1 MHLCRGKTPSG
12 WLYQSIYLNHLSM
25 LEEINEMPGKA
36 KEFLAQAP
44 AYTLPAGVPY
54 IGMGSSYFAPLCFKY
69 MGIAIRP
76 EMASEYFNYL
86 GDEPSLNGVLL
97 SQSGRSTEVLWCA
110 ERFQRF
116 TAITNNTDSA
126 LCKFPGVQ
134 SIIPLLAGEEKFSS
148 SKTYINTLLALFKG
162 FGIDVQKAVQL
173 LEDKM
178 AVYEQQG
185 TAMANTLFELLQQQ
199 RVSGLYITGSGP
211 NIGTAMQAALI
222 MTESTKLGFTGL
234 PMAQYDHGPKE
245 SASDSL
251 VIQLVAQGKSYNRTK
266 ALSATIRAAG
276 AHVVEIEEA
285 QASENES
292 VLHNIIPFNFMA
304 YHLSQKL
311 GVQDMFVVGGKVTE
325 VDAS

>member
-1 MHLCRGKTPSG
+1 
-12 WLYQSIYLNHLSM
+12 M
-25 LEEINEMPGKA
+25 LEEINEMPLKA
-36 KEFLAQAP
+36 KAFLAHAP

-69 MGIAIRP
+69 MGIAVQP
-76 EMASEYFNYL
+76 EMASEYFNYT
-86 GDEPSLNGVLL
+86 GNEQSPDGVLL

-126 LCKFPGVQ
+126 LCRFPGVQ
-134 SIIPLLAGEEKFSS
+134 TIIPLLAGEEKYSS
-148 SKTYINTLLALFKG
+148 SKTYINTLMALFKG
-162 FGIDVQKAVQL
+162 FGMGVQKAVQL

-185 TAMANTLFELLQQQ
+185 AAMASALFELLQQ
-199 RVSGLYITGSGP
+199 RPVTGLYITGSGP

-222 MTESTKLGFTGL
+222 MTESTKLCFTGL

-245 SASDSL
+245 SARGSL
-251 VIQLVAQGKSYNRTK
+251 VIQIVAQGKSYNRAK
-266 ALSATIRAAG
+266 VLSTTIRAAG
-276 AHVVEIEEA
+276 AHVFEIEEA

-292 VLHNIIPFNFMA
+292 ILHNIIPFNFMS
-304 YHLSQKL
+304 YHLSRKL
-311 GVQDMFVVGGKVTE
+311 GVQETFTVGGKVTE